1 MRIELKAYDHTC
13 SDGCCTTYGY
23 DVFVDGKRIGR
34 FDGYD
39 AEELAGLLNEHFGT
53 LDTDESNT

>member
-53 LDTDESNT
+53 LDTK